1 MDLMNRNKIGVV
13 GFSTFVN
20 GNLVFK
26 VNGSFEHNDII
37 QKYWDKKCAHLHED
51 CIVSEDASLIVDTV
65 PANNEYGYELRL
77 LAVWNNAQRKFRY
90 EYDDVGIEAEYMGLA
105 VGLEGIPEIDTS
117 EICPH
122 CSKGRLLPMY
132 DEHPNWIKFCRYCD
146 FRTDNSEYNPLP
158 Y

>member
-1 MDLMNRNKIGVV
+1 MNLMNRNKISVV

-20 GNLVFK
+20 GNLFFK

-37 QKYWDKKCAHLHED
+37 QRYWDKKCAHLHED

-90 EYDDVGIEAEYMGLA
+90 EYDDVGMEAEYMGLV
-105 VGLEGIPEIDTS
+105 VGLEGTS
-117 EICPH
+117 DICPS
-122 CSKGRLLPMY
+122 CSKGNLIPMY
-132 DEHPNWIKFCRYCD
+132 DEHPIWIKFCRYCD
-146 FRTDNSEYNPLP
+146 FRTDNSEYSPLP

>member
-1 MDLMNRNKIGVV
+1 MNLMNRNKIGVV

-20 GNLVFK
+20 GNLFFK

-37 QKYWDKKCAHLHED
+37 QRYWDKKCAHLHED

-77 LAVWNNAQRKFRY
+77 LAVWNHTQRKFRY
-90 EYDDVGIEAEYMGLA
+90 EYDDVEMEAEYMGLV
-105 VGLEGIPEIDTS
+105 VGLEGTS
-117 EICPH
+117 DICPS
-122 CSKGRLLPMY
+122 CSKRNLIPMY

-146 FRTDNSEYNPLP
+146 FRTDNSEYSPLP